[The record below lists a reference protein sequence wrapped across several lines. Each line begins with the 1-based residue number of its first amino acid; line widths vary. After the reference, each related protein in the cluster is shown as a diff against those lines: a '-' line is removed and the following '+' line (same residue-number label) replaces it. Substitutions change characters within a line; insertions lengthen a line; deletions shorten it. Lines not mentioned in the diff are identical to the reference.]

1 MSATAT
7 NNDSD
12 IGGYEQAHLTSVNE
26 SRADRIADDL
36 LSDMIQSV
44 INDLADSNHNHHD
57 SQSQR
62 QHRETRRDI
71 RQNTERELSGT
82 YL

>member
-7 NNDSD
+7 IADSD
-12 IGGYEQAHLTSVNE
+12 IGGYEQAHLDRVNE

-36 LSDMIQSV
+36 LSSIVQSA
-44 INDLADSNHNHHD
+44 INDLADPNHNHHD
-57 SQSQR
+57 SLSQR
-62 QHRETRRDI
+62 QHRETRRDS

>member
-7 NNDSD
+7 INDSD

-36 LSDMIQSV
+36 LSDMLQSV
-44 INDLADSNHNHHD
+44 INDLTGSNLNHHD
-57 SQSQR
+57 SLSQR
-62 QHRETRRDI
+62 QHRETRRDSGDDA
-71 RQNTERELSGT
+71 ERGLSGA
-82 YL
+82 

>member
-12 IGGYEQAHLTSVNE
+12 IGGYEQAHLASVNE

-36 LSDMIQSV
+36 LSNMIQSV
-44 INDLADSNHNHHD
+44 INDFTDSNHHHHD
-57 SQSQR
+57 SLSQR
-62 QHRETRRDI
+62 QHRETRRDS